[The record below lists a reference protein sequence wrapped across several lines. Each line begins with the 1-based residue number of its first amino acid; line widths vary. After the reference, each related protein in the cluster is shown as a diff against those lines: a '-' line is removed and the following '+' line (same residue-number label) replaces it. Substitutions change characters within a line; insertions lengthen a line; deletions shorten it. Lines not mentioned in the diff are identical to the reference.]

1 MALTDSLI
9 SYWKLD
15 ETSGNAIDAHGS
27 NTLTAVASPG
37 TAAGKI
43 ETARTFNGSSQY
55 FSVAS
60 NASVQVGNEDFYVA
74 GWVYLNSVTAVNRVV
89 VGKYNTNTGAHR
101 QWLLFFR
108 GPTQR
113 FALIGSPNGS
123 TNSLVLNSSVT
134 PSASTWYFVEAWHD
148 AANDVAGIAVNGTVD
163 TIGYASGIYS
173 GPSSLFVGCHSGASD
188 FLDGRI
194 DELGF
199 WKRVLSPTERAELY
213 NSGAGLAYPWLPNA
227 TNLRR
232 QSAQTIIR
240 GTF

>member
-1 MALTDSLI
+1 MALTDNLI
-9 SYWKLD
+9 SFWKLD

-60 NASVQVGNEDFYVA
+60 NASVQVGDEDFYVA
-74 GWVYLNSVTAVNRVV
+74 GWVYLNSVTAVNRTII
-89 VGKYNTNTGAHR
+89 GKYNTNTGQHR

-148 AANDVAGIAVNGTVD
+148 AANNVAGLSVNGTVD
-163 TIGYASGIYS
+163 TISYASGIYS

-188 FLDGRI
+188 FMDGRI

-199 WKRVLSPTERAELY
+199 WKRVLSPTERAALY
-213 NSGAGLAYPWLPNA
+213 NSGAGLAYPWSTA
-227 TNLRR
+227 TTIRR